1 MSVSGKVAL
10 VIDALPAMGGAERVL
25 MDAMQ
30 LFPDAPVYTLHYNR
44 RAFID
49 RPIASRKVISS
60 FIDRLPQARV
70 NYRRYLPLMPLAV
83 RLFDL
88 GAYDLILSFSYAVAH
103 GVRTRRG
110 QQHLSYTFTPMRY
123 AWRKIGVNGKE
134 EPASLL
140 SRWFFEP
147 FRMWDRSAIRGVDR
161 LATVSE
167 WIADLVGCTY
177 QRQAQVIYPPVDV
190 ERFSPNRE
198 HSDYF
203 ITISRLVPHK
213 RLDLIIQA
221 FNSLKLPLLVIGEGP
236 ERAHLEQMAGPNI
249 HFLGYLSD
257 QAVAEVLA
265 CGRAFISAGEEDFG
279 LATVEAQAA
288 GIPVIAYRKG
298 GALETVIEGET
309 GVFFDD
315 PSPRALA
322 KAVEY
327 LRSTQQQFNPT
338 HIAASVQRFNKQRFL
353 REFSEFTQL

>member
-1 MSVSGKVAL
+1 MGILSPSIAGDISGVSVTRRVAL

-25 MDAMQ
+25 MEAMQ
-30 LFPDAPVYTLHYNR
+30 LFPEAPIYTLHYNR
-44 RAFID
+44 RAFVD
-49 RPIASRKVISS
+49 QPIASRKVISS
-60 FIDRLPQARV
+60 FIDRLPQAGT

-83 RLFDL
+83 RHFDL
-88 GAYDLILSFSYAVAH
+88 GNYDLILSFSYAVAH
-103 GVRTRRG
+103 GVRTLRG

-123 AWRKIGVNGKE
+123 AWREIGVNGKE
-134 EPASLL
+134 EPDGLL
-140 SRWFFEP
+140 ARWLFEP
-147 FRMWDRSAIRGVDR
+147 FRKWDRSVIKGVNKF
-161 LATVSE
+161 ATVSG

-177 QRQAQVIYPPVDV
+177 QRQAQVIYPPVDI

-236 ERAHLEQMAGPNI
+236 ERAYLEQIAGPNV

-257 QAVAEVLA
+257 QAVADVLA
-265 CGRAFISAGEEDFG
+265 CGSAFISAGEEDFG

-309 GVFFDD
+309 GVFFDSAF
-315 PSPRALA
+315 PSGPG
-322 KAVEY
+322 KGG
-327 LRSTQQQFNPT
+327 
-338 HIAASVQRFNKQRFL
+338 
-353 REFSEFTQL
+353 